1 MRTALQRRMLL
12 GLGAAVGLLL
22 ALSGAF
28 VRSPHDLS
36 GNMLARVNGKAI
48 TVQALAFALARSASE
63 TPNGRQRET
72 LDFLIDQELLIQR
85 GVEIGL
91 LASDLTVRKAI
102 VMAVIDTIVADV
114 LNREPSE
121 AELQTFYSS
130 HQAVFALPARLH
142 LQHLFVADNG
152 DSHGARVRAEQAV
165 AAMAQ
170 GISFREV
177 RDRYGEKESVPVPDT
192 PLPPHVLC
200 QYLGPT
206 LVEMAL
212 SMQAGEISPPVQS
225 SLGYHI
231 VHLVES
237 QSEYVQPYETVRQE
251 VRAEYFR
258 RQRDEALQ
266 RQLDRLRQSATIV
279 LSPQAPLSHKKEQ
292 DG

>member
-1 MRTALQRRMLL
+1 MPQRRVVL

-22 ALSGAF
+22 AMSGAF
-28 VRSPHDLS
+28 VRSSQDLS
-36 GNMLARVNGKAI
+36 GNTLARVNGKAI
-48 TVQALAFALARSASE
+48 TVQDLTFALERSASGNL
-63 TPNGRQRET
+63 NGRQRET

-102 VMAVIDTIVADV
+102 AMAVVDTIVADV

-121 AELQTFYSS
+121 AELQAFYTS

-152 DSHGARVRAEQAV
+152 DSHSARVRAEQA
-165 AAMAQ
+165 AAALTRGM
-170 GISFREV
+170 SFREAH
-177 RDRYGEKESVPVPDT
+177 DRYGEKESIPVPDAL
-192 PLPPHVLC
+192 LPPHVLR

-237 QSEYVQPYETVRQE
+237 QPEHVQPYETVRQE

-279 LSPQAPLSHKKEQ
+279 RSPQAPLNHKKEQ